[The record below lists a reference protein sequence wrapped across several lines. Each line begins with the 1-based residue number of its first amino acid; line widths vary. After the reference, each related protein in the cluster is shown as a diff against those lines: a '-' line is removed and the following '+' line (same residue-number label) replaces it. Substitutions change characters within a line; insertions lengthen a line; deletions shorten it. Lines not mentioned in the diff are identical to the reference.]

1 MALGYKRRTARPNQA
16 GEATPEAENNSGPA
30 AEAGAAEAAVQASP
44 EAENNSGPDGEAAAG
59 KEAAGKEPEEHKHSL
74 EIRRAAAGRALTRTE
89 NAAISAI
96 KTREKRKATWEAAKK
111 LADRHIDAAKAHTE
125 TKLAAAINERNA
137 RLGATIG
144 DRFPGK
150 TAEEIIELIE
160 RVAE

>member
-1 MALGYKRRTARPNQA
+1 MALDYKRRTARPNQA
-16 GEATPEAENNSGPA
+16 GEATPEAEK
-30 AEAGAAEAAVQASP
+30 
-44 EAENNSGPDGEAAAG
+44 NSGPDGEAAAG
-59 KEAAGKEPEEHKHSL
+59 EAAVEASPEAENNSGTDGEAAAGKEPEEHKHSL

-125 TKLAAAINERNA
+125 TKLAAALAERNA